1 MLASEI
7 FIMVICSILFN
18 DFNALENNISVY
30 LFSAITSKLIYFAI
44 IMAILKAFAQKESAE
59 QANKFFWLLF
69 VMPLTS
75 IMVLLCFRYITY
87 QMKLTHFFSF
97 LWAISCLG
105 LLFANIL
112 VFAIYEYSLKSTKEL
127 YELNARSLITT
138 WGSYDQAISG
148 GLIDYSNRQWA
159 GLTNDYYKMR
169 WEKWITERK
178 KELAGES
185 YTNYSAQ
192 DWFEM
197 EWAWARGTN
206 KYSGTP
212 NGLDLQG
219 LGTDVLANYSLT
231 NMPKDPAEDDSRDLP
246 LEGMTATAGS
256 EQATTGSEGP
266 ASAVLD
272 QTTGTIWHSKWSG
285 DARENLWIDIALGE
299 SKTVTGLRMLP
310 RSGGGNG
317 TITSYRIEISND
329 HGKTYQEVATGT
341 WNSSD
346 SWKMA
351 EFHAIQATNVRLY
364 AVESVSDTS
373 NIFASAAEI
382 RIMGPATA
390 IVPAEETI
398 VNIATPSK
406 EADLSSAQAAKETDK
421 YTVSTVWKDATG
433 TTVTAISKDKNA
445 THDYTAKI
453 TLTPVTGYSFDKTSV
468 PDTLTLKLND
478 QRTVEAIPVT
488 DSVLNDDGTVT
499 ITYQFSNMFQGGSL
513 RMDQSSPEKSTN
525 MRFGYD
531 FKLPEASS
539 EKDEISFKGC
549 TWYYGVAE
557 DDLKNT
563 FSPDKTNFITNPDKK
578 GAEYYRSNIVFTNL
592 SSGAYK
598 RSVYARILVKYTV
611 NGKERSVMGT
621 FVDSRSV
628 SMIVEGI
635 LANTN
640 ADQTEKD
647 YAQKIKDAILK

>member
-1 MLASEI
+1 
-7 FIMVICSILFN
+7 
-18 DFNALENNISVY
+18 
-30 LFSAITSKLIYFAI
+30 
-44 IMAILKAFAQKESAE
+44 
-59 QANKFFWLLF
+59 
-69 VMPLTS
+69 
-75 IMVLLCFRYITY
+75 
-87 QMKLTHFFSF
+87 
-97 LWAISCLG
+97 
-105 LLFANIL
+105 
-112 VFAIYEYSLKSTKEL
+112 
-127 YELNARSLITT
+127 
-138 WGSYDQAISG
+138 
-148 GLIDYSNRQWA
+148 
-159 GLTNDYYKMR
+159 MR
-169 WEKWITERK
+169 WEKWSTERK

>member
-1 MLASEI
+1 
-7 FIMVICSILFN
+7 
-18 DFNALENNISVY
+18 
-30 LFSAITSKLIYFAI
+30 
-44 IMAILKAFAQKESAE
+44 
-59 QANKFFWLLF
+59 
-69 VMPLTS
+69 
-75 IMVLLCFRYITY
+75 
-87 QMKLTHFFSF
+87 
-97 LWAISCLG
+97 
-105 LLFANIL
+105 
-112 VFAIYEYSLKSTKEL
+112 
-127 YELNARSLITT
+127 
-138 WGSYDQAISG
+138 
-148 GLIDYSNRQWA
+148 
-159 GLTNDYYKMR
+159 
-169 WEKWITERK
+169 
-178 KELAGES
+178 
-185 YTNYSAQ
+185 
-192 DWFEM
+192 
-197 EWAWARGTN
+197 
-206 KYSGTP
+206 
-212 NGLDLQG
+212 
-219 LGTDVLANYSLT
+219 
-231 NMPKDPAEDDSRDLP
+231 
-246 LEGMTATAGS
+246 
-256 EQATTGSEGP
+256 
-266 ASAVLD
+266 
-272 QTTGTIWHSKWSG
+272 
-285 DARENLWIDIALGE
+285 
-299 SKTVTGLRMLP
+299 MLP

-539 EKDEISFKGC
+539 EKDEIRFKGC

-578 GAEYYRSNIVFTNL
+578 EL
-592 SSGAYK
+592 
-598 RSVYARILVKYTV
+598 
-611 NGKERSVMGT
+611 
-621 FVDSRSV
+621 
-628 SMIVEGI
+628 
-635 LANTN
+635 NTTDPISYSQIFHPVLIN
-640 ADQTEKD
+640 ALYMPESW
-647 YAQKIKDAILK
+647 

>member
-1 MLASEI
+1 MG
-7 FIMVICSILFN
+7 
-18 DFNALENNISVY
+18 
-30 LFSAITSKLIYFAI
+30 KLR
-44 IMAILKAFAQKESAE
+44 
-59 QANKFFWLLF
+59 
-69 VMPLTS
+69 P
-75 IMVLLCFRYITY
+75 
-87 QMKLTHFFSF
+87 
-97 LWAISCLG
+97 
-105 LLFANIL
+105 
-112 VFAIYEYSLKSTKEL
+112 
-127 YELNARSLITT
+127 
-138 WGSYDQAISG
+138 G

-539 EKDEISFKGC
+539 EKDEIRFKGC

>member
-1 MLASEI
+1 
-7 FIMVICSILFN
+7 
-18 DFNALENNISVY
+18 
-30 LFSAITSKLIYFAI
+30 
-44 IMAILKAFAQKESAE
+44 
-59 QANKFFWLLF
+59 
-69 VMPLTS
+69 
-75 IMVLLCFRYITY
+75 
-87 QMKLTHFFSF
+87 
-97 LWAISCLG
+97 
-105 LLFANIL
+105 
-112 VFAIYEYSLKSTKEL
+112 
-127 YELNARSLITT
+127 
-138 WGSYDQAISG
+138 
-148 GLIDYSNRQWA
+148 
-159 GLTNDYYKMR
+159 
-169 WEKWITERK
+169 
-178 KELAGES
+178 
-185 YTNYSAQ
+185 
-192 DWFEM
+192 
-197 EWAWARGTN
+197 
-206 KYSGTP
+206 
-212 NGLDLQG
+212 
-219 LGTDVLANYSLT
+219 
-231 NMPKDPAEDDSRDLP
+231 
-246 LEGMTATAGS
+246 
-256 EQATTGSEGP
+256 
-266 ASAVLD
+266 
-272 QTTGTIWHSKWSG
+272 
-285 DARENLWIDIALGE
+285 
-299 SKTVTGLRMLP
+299 
-310 RSGGGNG
+310 
-317 TITSYRIEISND
+317 
-329 HGKTYQEVATGT
+329 
-341 WNSSD
+341 
-346 SWKMA
+346 
-351 EFHAIQATNVRLY
+351 
-364 AVESVSDTS
+364 
-373 NIFASAAEI
+373 
-382 RIMGPATA
+382 MGPATA

-539 EKDEISFKGC
+539 EKDEIRFKGC

>member
-1 MLASEI
+1 MISFENDYSEGASEKI
-7 FIMVICSILFN
+7 LQRLIETNMEQLSGYGNDRYCESAKEKIRKACGCPEAEIYFLSGGTQTNRIVISSMLQPYEGVIAAQTGHVSSHEAGAIESSGHKVLTLPQHDGKIEPEELADYLN
-18 DFNALENNISVY
+18 DFYGDGNHEHMVFPGMVYISHP
-30 LFSAITSKLIYFAI
+30 T
-44 IMAILKAFAQKESAE
+44 
-59 QANKFFWLLF
+59 
-69 VMPLTS
+69 
-75 IMVLLCFRYITY
+75 
-87 QMKLTHFFSF
+87 
-97 LWAISCLG
+97 
-105 LLFANIL
+105 
-112 VFAIYEYSLKSTKEL
+112 EYGTLYTK
-127 YELNARSLITT
+127 
-138 WGSYDQAISG
+138 G
-148 GLIDYSNRQWA
+148 
-159 GLTNDYYKMR
+159 
-169 WEKWITERK
+169 
-178 KELAGES
+178 ELAELADICLEYHIPLYLDGARLG
-185 YTNYSAQ
+185 YALAADTNYSAQ

-647 YAQKIKDAILK
+647 YALKIKDAILK

>member
-1 MLASEI
+1 
-7 FIMVICSILFN
+7 
-18 DFNALENNISVY
+18 
-30 LFSAITSKLIYFAI
+30 
-44 IMAILKAFAQKESAE
+44 
-59 QANKFFWLLF
+59 
-69 VMPLTS
+69 
-75 IMVLLCFRYITY
+75 
-87 QMKLTHFFSF
+87 
-97 LWAISCLG
+97 
-105 LLFANIL
+105 
-112 VFAIYEYSLKSTKEL
+112 
-127 YELNARSLITT
+127 
-138 WGSYDQAISG
+138 
-148 GLIDYSNRQWA
+148 
-159 GLTNDYYKMR
+159 
-169 WEKWITERK
+169 
-178 KELAGES
+178 
-185 YTNYSAQ
+185 
-192 DWFEM
+192 
-197 EWAWARGTN
+197 
-206 KYSGTP
+206 
-212 NGLDLQG
+212 
-219 LGTDVLANYSLT
+219 
-231 NMPKDPAEDDSRDLP
+231 MPKDPAEDDSRDLP

-329 HGKTYQEVATGT
+329 HGKTYLEVATGT